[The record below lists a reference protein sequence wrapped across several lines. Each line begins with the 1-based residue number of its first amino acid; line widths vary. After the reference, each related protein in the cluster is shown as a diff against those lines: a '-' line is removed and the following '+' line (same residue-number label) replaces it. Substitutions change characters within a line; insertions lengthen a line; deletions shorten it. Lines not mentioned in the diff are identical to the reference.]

1 MTNESEL
8 NAERLYKRFLHN
20 VESILGNETTF
31 STDLNRVGKSLLKSK
46 FAGVFPADQIP
57 KLTKRTPYAIANL
70 DTSNESGSHWIALA
84 RKDGKVYFYD
94 SFGRP
99 NESILPLLKSSGNGI
114 ITDSDKDREQEISE
128 TNCGAR
134 SVAWLLLFDKF
145 GEKMAL
151 QI

>member
-8 NAERLYKRFLHN
+8 NAERLYKKFLHN
-20 VESILGNETTF
+20 VESILGNQTTF

-70 DTSNESGSHWIALA
+70 DTSDESGSHWIALA

-99 NESILPLLKSSGNGI
+99 DKSILPLLGKSGNGVVVD
-114 ITDSDKDREQEISE
+114 TDHDREQGFAE

-134 SVAWLLLFDKF
+134 SMAWLLLFDKY
-145 GEKMAL
+145 GVNMAMK
-151 QI
+151 I